1 MIGIPYIENE
11 YILLLINIKQSK
23 LGTLWFFSL
32 LFFFSRE
39 IPLTLKH
46 QSVENIHQYISHS
59 WRLQIKNKI
68 YRIETLYMYT
78 LNTYLYNN
86 VHTLILY
93 MKVIIHIFHSTS
105 FGPCENALGYAGQVK
120 QILSANY
127 AKSLFLWNILYFPH
141 TIPSVLSWQST
152 QTPPPEWAPEQKHLR
167 NIYMKIVLY
176 YFFCVD

>member
-1 MIGIPYIENE
+1 MIGIQYIENE
-11 YILLLINIKQSK
+11 YILPLMNIKQIRHVRV
-23 LGTLWFFSL
+23 FSP
-32 LFFFSRE
+32 FSFFSRE

-105 FGPCENALGYAGQVK
+105 FGPCENALGYAGQANK
-120 QILSANY
+120 FCLQIMQRVSFY
-127 AKSLFLWNILYFPH
+127 EIYCTFHTLYLQFYPGS
-141 TIPSVLSWQST
+141 PRKRLLQN
-152 QTPPPEWAPEQKHLR
+152 EHLNR
-167 NIYMKIVLY
+167 NT
-176 YFFCVD
+176 